1 MGLRIKPS
9 DEAFYQYIS
18 ELTAIVRESADLLL
32 EAMNEPANVEELF
45 TKVDVLEK
53 DADKITDK
61 IISRLNDTFITPLDR
76 EDIYALAQKID
87 DVIDGVQGIA
97 ERMTLYNAGA
107 ASAGAIELASLVVK
121 SARQLEKACS
131 YLPDMKKKRLKLEAR
146 CARIVDTE
154 SKGDRLYRQEMAKL
168 FRECKDPIELIKWKE
183 ILMLLE
189 DALDD
194 CEGVADLLKGVL
206 LKYA

>member
-1 MGLRIKPS
+1 MGLRLKPS

-18 ELTAIVRESADLLL
+18 ELTAIVRESADLLF

-97 ERMTLYNAGA
+97 ERMTLYNAGV

-194 CEGVADLLKGVL
+194 CEDVADLLKGVL

>member
-1 MGLRIKPS
+1 MGLRLKPS

-18 ELTAIVRESADLLL
+18 ELTAIVRESADLLF

>member
-1 MGLRIKPS
+1 MGLRLKPS
-9 DEAFYQYIS
+9 DQEFYQYIS
-18 ELTAIVRESADLLL
+18 DLTAIVRESAELLF
-32 EAMNEPANVEELF
+32 EAMSEPANVEELF
-45 TKVDVLEK
+45 TKVDALEK

-107 ASAGAIELASLVVK
+107 ASAGAIELTSLVVK

-131 YLPDMKKKRLKLEAR
+131 YLPDLKKKRLKLEAR

-154 SKGDRLYRQEMAKL
+154 SKGDKLYRQEMAKL

-194 CEGVADLLKGVL
+194 CEDVADLLKGVL

>member
-1 MGLRIKPS
+1 MGLRLKPS

-18 ELTAIVRESADLLL
+18 ELTAIVRESADLLF

-107 ASAGAIELASLVVK
+107 ASAGAIELTALVVK

-194 CEGVADLLKGVL
+194 CEDVADLLKGVL

>member
-18 ELTAIVRESADLLL
+18 ELTAIVRESADLLF